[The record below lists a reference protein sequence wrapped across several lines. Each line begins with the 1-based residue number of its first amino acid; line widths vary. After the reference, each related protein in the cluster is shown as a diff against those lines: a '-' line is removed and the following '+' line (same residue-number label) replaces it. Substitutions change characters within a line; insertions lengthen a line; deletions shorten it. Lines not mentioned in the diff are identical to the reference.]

1 MDTPE
6 DNKVSSAVSLNLQHG
21 LVPNQCNAF
30 PHPTCITVSS
40 AQEHYPWLLSKLVL
54 SGEGLRELFD
64 SPRPP
69 SCRVTLLEGRDRQRD
84 SCCSVS
90 LDTHEGALSAQ
101 QITSLYISPM
111 PRIHSTLCC
120 LHSTHAHGSRSKHAD
135 RGGRRAASL
144 VQPVC
149 QHANGP
155 LAPRGAPP
163 ELPRTINRQQI
174 LPASADYLWLAPFA
188 HSSDRLPN
196 AGTHGYSPTTVY

>member
-1 MDTPE
+1 MSTSVMDTPE

-69 SCRVTLLEGRDRQRD
+69 SCRVTLLEGRDRQID

-120 LHSTHAHGSRSKHAD
+120 LHSTCPRIPLQARRSRRKTCSQFSAT
-135 RGGRRAASL
+135 
-144 VQPVC
+144 C
-149 QHANGP
+149 
-155 LAPRGAPP
+155 
-163 ELPRTINRQQI
+163 LPTR
-174 LPASADYLWLAPFA
+174 
-188 HSSDRLPN
+188 
-196 AGTHGYSPTTVY
+196 